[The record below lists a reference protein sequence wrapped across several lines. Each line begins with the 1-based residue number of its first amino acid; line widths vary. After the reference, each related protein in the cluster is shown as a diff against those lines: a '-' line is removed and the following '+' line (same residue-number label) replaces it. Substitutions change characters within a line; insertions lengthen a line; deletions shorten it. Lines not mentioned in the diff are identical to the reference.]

1 MKTNYSQK
9 IYLEKINNR
18 LQHEPIIGFS
28 ASRILLDSLM
38 GNLTKQPW
46 HTPLS
51 TFTIA
56 EPGLDL
62 EILL

>member
-1 MKTNYSQK
+1 MIIVIIYMKTNYSQK

-38 GNLTKQPW
+38 GNLTKQP
-46 HTPLS
+46 
-51 TFTIA
+51 
-56 EPGLDL
+56 
-62 EILL
+62 